1 MYRNKLSKPGDHSSA
16 SYSLTADFFR
26 FFSDPT
32 TLLILGNVRKKEM
45 PAQAISKNIGIA
57 TGKVQ
62 IKLTAMEQE
71 GVLLSQVRS
80 GESVYRVANSKIAK
94 TLEQILD
101 FPKKKLQ

>member
-26 FFSDPT
+26 FFSNPT
-32 TLLILGNVRKKEM
+32 TLLILENVRKKRM
-45 PAQAISKNIGIA
+45 SARAISKNIGIA
-57 TGKVQ
+57 AGKVQ

-71 GVLLSQVRS
+71 GVLISQIRS
-80 GESVYRVANSKIAK
+80 GESVYRVADSKIAE

-101 FPKKKLQ
+101 FPQKKLK